1 MQANARK
8 STLNRL
14 SRMTQNRVSGLK
26 NTQKQGSSFVDGRDS
41 TFDVNLSVDDDDQIN
56 GIVGMSVHRCSMIK
70 KYNIETFFS
79 PTKMHR
85 RAVTAEV
92 QS

>member
-1 MQANARK
+1 M
-8 STLNRL
+8 
-14 SRMTQNRVSGLK
+14 
-26 NTQKQGSSFVDGRDS
+26 
-41 TFDVNLSVDDDDQIN
+41 NLSVEDEDQIN

-79 PTKMHR
+79 PEKMHR

-92 QS
+92 KPAKAVPKRANF

>member
-1 MQANARK
+1 MK
-8 STLNRL
+8 
-14 SRMTQNRVSGLK
+14 QN
-26 NTQKQGSSFVDGRDS
+26 SFIEGRDS
-41 TFDVNLSVDDDDQIN
+41 TFDVNLSIDDEDQIN

-79 PTKMHR
+79 PAKMHR

-92 QS
+92 QPIITVPGRANF